1 VKIGKFNANIVLK
14 ARYKYFEKG
23 TGNVIEC
30 LYLLYGICVWIYCP
44 GYVFGFTMN
53 NSGLSE
59 SLSRVQVDIALM
71 YV

>member
-1 VKIGKFNANIVLK
+1 MPTLYSKPDTNILK
-14 ARYKYFEKG
+14 KG

-30 LYLLYGICVWIYCP
+30 LYLLYGICVWIYCT

>member
-30 LYLLYGICVWIYCP
+30 LYLLYE
-44 GYVFGFTMN
+44 YVFGFTVRDMC
-53 NSGLSE
+53 LD
-59 SLSRVQVDIALM
+59 LQ
-71 YV
+71 